1 MSEFP
6 LDPMLSKM
14 IITASDRYYCSE
26 EIFTIT
32 ALISVPNVFMRPK
45 ENQAEADSAK
55 RKFVH
60 QDGDHLTLLNAYNA
74 FVMKGM
80 DADWAWNNFLNA
92 RALK

>member
-1 MSEFP
+1 
-6 LDPMLSKM
+6 
-14 IITASDRYYCSE
+14 
-26 EIFTIT
+26 
-32 ALISVPNVFMRPK
+32 MRPR
-45 ENQAEADSAK
+45 ENMMEADSAK

-74 FVMKGM
+74 FIMKGM